1 MFRKAGGIKKK
12 CAEKQRLNNS
22 KLFGHWCESLAHPR
36 RKYSQDMNMDV
47 VIAVAV
53 IKSLSPNS

>member
-1 MFRKAGGIKKK
+1 MFRKGDGIKKK
-12 CAEKQRLNNS
+12 CAEKRHLNNS
-22 KLFGHWCESLAHPR
+22 KFFGHW